1 MGRLACDETD
11 RTNTLSGDAFWQ
23 IRSDIIASR
32 LAPGEK
38 LRVTQLKKRYG
49 AGASPL
55 REALSRLIAEGFV
68 ATEDRRG
75 FWVSP
80 LSLEEYA
87 DLTQTRAVVEAHALR
102 QSIRRGDAEWEGLVA
117 GVYHQLMRVE
127 DRLAT
132 DPPAFTAA
140 WRELD
145 LRFHEALIAACPLRW
160 LRHFAC
166 ILLDHHARYHGV
178 PPIALYSATAF
189 DDHRRIMEAAL
200 DRDAERA
207 VTLLDEHVRRNISA
221 GFADTL
227 PAARRQ

>member
-11 RTNTLSGDAFWQ
+11 RANTLSAETFRK
-23 IRSDIIASR
+23 IRSDIIATR

-38 LRVTQLKKRYG
+38 LRVAQLKKRYG

-55 REALSRLIAEGFV
+55 REALSRLVAEGFV

-75 FWVSP
+75 YWVSP
-80 LSLEEYA
+80 LSPEEYI

-102 QSIRRGDAEWEGLVA
+102 QSIRHGDTEWEGSVA
-117 GVYHQLMRVE
+117 GAYHQLMRVE
-127 DRLAT
+127 DRLAM
-132 DPPAFTAA
+132 DPPTFTAA

-145 LRFHEALIAACPLRW
+145 QRFHEALIAACPLRW
-160 LRHFAC
+160 LRHFARV
-166 ILLDHHARYHGV
+166 LLDHHARYHGV
-178 PPIALYSATAF
+178 PPIALYSASAF

-207 VTLLDEHVRRNISA
+207 VALLGEHVHRNIAA
-221 GFADTL
+221 GFVDTL
-227 PAARRQ
+227 PPSRRQ